1 MKVLMLIISSNT
13 FPVYAYHREIWRVYM
28 KSHPEIDCYFIEYNP
43 MTFVPVLTNDTLT
56 MRGHER
62 YSTILAKTID
72 ALAYFLPRKAYTHVV
87 RTNLSCVWDFSAL
100 LAFLRTVPT
109 SRLYG
114 GIPLKNGG
122 ASGAGILFSRDT
134 AELLITYRK
143 HVLTIGTADDD
154 DIGTFMQ
161 QIRMPFT
168 NTHRVDFLGV
178 GHYND
183 HHDKIP
189 PGSFHYRVKI
199 EDPKEDRMNEIHIM
213 TQLLHRIYG

>member
-13 FPVYAYHREIWRVYM
+13 FPVYAGHRDVWRTYM
-28 KSHPEIDCYFIEYNP
+28 KSHPDIDCYFIEYNP
-43 MTFVPVLTNDTLT
+43 MTFVPVLTNDTLV
-56 MRGHER
+56 MRGRER
-62 YSTILAKTID
+62 YDTILAKTID
-72 ALAYFLPRKAYTHVV
+72 ALSYFLPRKAYTHVV

-100 LAFLRTVPT
+100 LTFLATLPT

-134 AELLITYRK
+134 AELLVAYRK
-143 HVLTIGTADDD
+143 HALTLGTADDD

-161 QIRMPFT
+161 QLGVPLIP
-168 NTHRVDFLGV
+168 THRVDFLSLQ
-178 GHYND
+178 HYRE

-189 PGSFHYRVKI
+189 PGSFHYRVKNV
-199 EDPKEDRMNEIHIM
+199 EDRSHETEVMRS
-213 TQLLHRIYG
+213 LLVKITSSS

>member
-1 MKVLMLIISSNT
+1 
-13 FPVYAYHREIWRVYM
+13 M
-28 KSHPEIDCYFIEYNP
+28 KSHPQIDCYFIEYTP
-43 MTFVPVLTNDTLT
+43 SIFVPRLTDDTLVL
-56 MRGHER
+56 RGQER

-72 ALAYFLPRKAYTHVV
+72 ALAYLLPRKAYTHVV

-100 LAFLRTVPT
+100 LSFLGTVPT

-143 HVLTIGTADDD
+143 HALTIGTVDDV

-161 QIRMPFT
+161 QVGIHFT

-199 EDPKEDRMNEIHIM
+199 QDPKEDRMNEIYVM
-213 TQLLHRIYG
+213 KQLLRRIYN

>member
-1 MKVLMLIISSNT
+1 MKVLMLVISSNT
-13 FPVYAYHREIWRVYM
+13 FPVYAKHREVWRAYM
-28 KSHPEIDCYFIEYNP
+28 KSHPDIDCYFIEYNP
-43 MTFVPVLTNDTLT
+43 MTFVPVLTNDTLV

-62 YSTILAKTID
+62 YDTILAKTID
-72 ALAYFLPRKAYTHVV
+72 ALTYFLPRKAYTHVV

-100 LAFLRTVPT
+100 LAYLHTLPT

-134 AELLITYRK
+134 AELLVAYRK
-143 HVLTIGTADDD
+143 HVLAIGTIDDI

-161 QIRMPFT
+161 QVGIPLTITR
-168 NTHRVDFLGV
+168 RVDFLSLQ
-178 GHYND
+178 HYRD

-189 PGSFHYRVKI
+189 SGSFQYRVKN
-199 EDPKEDRMNEIHIM
+199 EDRMTEIEM
-213 TQLLHRIYG
+213 MQLILGSIYR